1 MSGKKFTL
9 GMALL
14 ISGFSL
20 LLSFVFIPLHLSDF
34 LCVFG
39 GLGLMLLIL
48 GLAVMCTG
56 VFSKEKRAGEE
67 KEEETAEFL
76 S

>member
-9 GMALL
+9 GIALL

-20 LLSFVFIPLHLSDF
+20 LLSFVFVPLHLSDF
-34 LCVFG
+34 LYVFG

-48 GLAVMCTG
+48 GLVVMCTG
-56 VFSKEKRAGEE
+56 VFSKEERAE
-67 KEEETAEFL
+67 EEETAEFL